1 VAASLHPGDRVASYE
16 VLGELGAGGMGEV
29 YRAWDTRLEREVALK
44 VLPAE
49 VAEDPE
55 RLARF
60 DREARLLAALDHP
73 RIVRVH
79 AVEETAGGRVI
90 VMELV
95 AGESLDRQI
104 PPGGLPLQRFLP
116 LALAVTDAVAAAHAR
131 GITHRD
137 LKPGNVIV
145 RPDGDVKVLDFGLA
159 HRPTAISGTRGHEL
173 PTEVLT
179 REGTLVG
186 TAPYM
191 SPEQVRGQPADPRSD
206 VFALGATFYELLT
219 GRRPFRGEDLM
230 SLASAILRDAPPPP
244 SSARADLP
252 LALDAILARCLE
264 KDPAARFASARELH
278 DALTEIARE
287 LTPVAEPAPA
297 ASSTGS
303 AAAGGRRRLRVAAAA
318 GLLVT
323 AVALGLLWRRSQPG
337 AATTAG
343 GNSRIDSL
351 AVLPLANLSGDPAQ
365 EYFVDG
371 LTEALIH
378 DLAGIGALK
387 VISRTSV
394 MRFKGA
400 SRPLP
405 EIARELGVR
414 SVLEGSVLVDAE
426 QMRISV
432 KLVDAE
438 RDETLWAGRFDRPR
452 RAVLAL
458 QAEVA
463 RAVAGEIQARLTPEE
478 SRRLAVARSVDP
490 AAHELLLRG
499 RYLWNRRTAESLA
512 QAIAAFEQALAVDP
526 GLAEAWAG
534 IALCRVIISAQG
546 IGGDEPPAASTAR
559 AKDAAR
565 RALALDSSQAEAH
578 AALAYAVMLGDWD
591 WAEAERGF
599 ARAIELNPGLSIAHF
614 WRAALFAAQNRK
626 AEALASAQRAREL
639 DPVSPLMGSGLSWI
653 HHLAHRHDEAATE
666 AERVLAFEPHFPLVR
681 YRLGF
686 AHSLRGRFAE
696 ALPEFQLAYEL
707 SGESPDMLA
716 FLGYGYGRAG
726 RRREAEEI
734 AARLAA
740 LARERYVSAF
750 SRALVRIGL
759 GDHDGALDWLEHAVE
774 ERSWYVPFFAVDP
787 TLVPL
792 RGEPRFGEILRRVGL
807 AHAPP
812 LS

>member
-1 VAASLHPGDRVASYE
+1 VTTTLRPGDRVGPFE
-16 VLGELGAGGMGEV
+16 VLAALGAGGMGEV
-29 YRAWDTRLEREVALK
+29 YRAWDNRLEREVALK

-49 VAEDPE
+49 VAADAD

-60 DREARLLAALDHP
+60 SREARILAALDHP
-73 RIVRVH
+73 GIVRVH
-79 AVEETAGGRVI
+79 SVEEALGMRVI
-90 VMELV
+90 AMELV
-95 AGESLDRQI
+95 EGEPLDRRVA
-104 PPGGLPLQRFLP
+104 PEGLPLEQFLP
-116 LALAVTDAVAAAHAR
+116 LAIEISEAIAAAHAR
-131 GITHRD
+131 GVVHRD
-137 LKPGNVIV
+137 LKPGNIML
-145 RPDGDVKVLDFGLA
+145 RTDGRVKILDFGLA
-159 HRPTAISGTRGHEL
+159 QRPTAVEDHRSHEL

-191 SPEQVRGQPADPRSD
+191 SPEQVLGQPADARSD

-219 GRRPFRGEDLM
+219 GRRPFRGDDLP
-230 SLASAILRDAPPPP
+230 SLASAILRDVPTPPTD
-244 SSARADLP
+244 ARPRLP
-252 LALDAILARCLE
+252 RRLDEIVARCLE
-264 KDPAARFASARELH
+264 KSPAARYASARELQG
-278 DALTEIARE
+278 DLERLARD
-287 LTPVAEPAPA
+287 
-297 ASSTGS
+297 
-303 AAAGGRRRLRVAAAA
+303 VAAAA
-318 GLLVT
+318 SEAANAAASAPPGKRRALLLGAVIAAAVVAT
-323 AVALGLLWRRSQPG
+323 AVVLVVSRRS
-337 AATTAG
+337 ARSAG
-343 GNSRIDSL
+343 EAVPRIDSL

-378 DLAGIGALK
+378 DLSAIGALK

-414 SVLEGSVLVDAE
+414 GVLEGSVLVDAE
-426 QMRISV
+426 QMRINV

-452 RAVLAL
+452 RGVLAL

-478 SRRLAVARSVDP
+478 SRRLAAARSVDP

-512 QAIAAFEQALAVDP
+512 QAITAFEQALAVDP

-546 IGGDEPPAASTAR
+546 IGGDEPPAVSIAR
-559 AKDAAR
+559 AKDSAR
-565 RALALDSSQAEAH
+565 RALALDGAQAEAH
-578 AALAYAVMLGDWD
+578 AALAYAVMLGDWG
-591 WAEAERGF
+591 WAAAERGF
-599 ARAIELNPGLSIAHF
+599 ARAVELNPGLSIAHF
-614 WRAALFAAQNRK
+614 WRAAFFASQNRK
-626 AEALASAQRAREL
+626 EEALASAQRAREL
-639 DPVSPLMGSGLSWI
+639 DPVSPLMGTGLSWI
-653 HHLAHRHDEAATE
+653 HHLADRHEEAATE
-666 AERVLAFEPHFPLVR
+666 TERVLAFEPNFPLAR

-686 AHSLRGRFAE
+686 AHTLRGRFAE

-707 SGESPDMLA
+707 SGESPDTLA

-726 RRREAEEI
+726 RRREAEEVT
-734 AARLAA
+734 ARLAA

-750 SRALVRIGL
+750 SHALVRVGL
-759 GDHDGALDWLEHAVE
+759 GDLDGALDWLEHAVE

-807 AHAPP
+807 AHALP